1 MSKLLS
7 ILRLL
12 AVSVLINFAS
22 ITILVILRFNEW
34 DVAAT
39 IVSLTFSVVIIL
51 IELLK
56 TSPSNATRPLL
67 RPLLALCIVIGG
79 ASGFFWFFHLI
90 HKLGHYQ
97 GDIED
102 TLWTSATILLTFI
115 VSMHLVVTSYKT
127 SKYVLVET
135 ADHVDH
141 VEGEKHA
148 SITLWAQQYFKK
160 KQAKKDAVEE
170 NLNPV

>member
-1 MSKLLS
+1 MSKVLS
-7 ILRLL
+7 IVRLL
-12 AVSVLINFAS
+12 AVLVIINFIS

-39 IVSLTFSVVIIL
+39 IVTLTFSIAIII
-51 IELLK
+51 IELVK
-56 TSPSNATRPLL
+56 TSLNVTQPWIRPI
-67 RPLLALCIVIGG
+67 LAVCVVIGG

-97 GDIED
+97 GDLED
-102 TLWTSATILLTFI
+102 TLWTSATIILTFI
-115 VSMHLVVTSYKT
+115 VSMHLVISAYKT

-135 ADHVDH
+135 KDNAASSE
-141 VEGEKHA
+141 VEGHLT
-148 SITLWAQQYFKK
+148 ITQWAQQYFQK
-160 KQAKKDAVEE
+160 KQAMKENFEE